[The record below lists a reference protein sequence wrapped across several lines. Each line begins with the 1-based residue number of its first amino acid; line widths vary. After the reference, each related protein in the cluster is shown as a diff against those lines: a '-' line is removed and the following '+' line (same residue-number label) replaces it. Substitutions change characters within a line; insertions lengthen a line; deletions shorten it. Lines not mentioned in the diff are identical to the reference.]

1 MKDIEAVD
9 VLTFGAGAVL
19 KLSQKQ
25 AAVRMNFLKSRGD
38 GVYETTGEIQFKRGE
53 KLGVDGPIS
62 KAMLESVMVD
72 GKPGKPEAP
81 AKPKNAGPVK
91 FVMPQAS
98 DTPAAQ
104 QAKLDK
110 LAKKAKG

>member
-62 KAMLESVMVD
+62 KAMLESVMID
-72 GKPGKPEAP
+72 GQPGKPPAP
-81 AKPKNAGPVK
+81 EKPKAGPVK
-91 FVMPQAS
+91 FVMPEAT

-110 LAKKAKG
+110 LPKKGKR